1 MKIIDKTPLQDA
13 KGQISL
19 PARVQGTLKYGLN
32 WYAELEAQKAAI
44 AQLDRILEKGAVLI
58 RNFTLPNSEIVI
70 PLILISTGGI
80 SVIYVTPVKGFF
92 EAKGDQW
99 NIVANG
105 RGLPASINLIDRV
118 SKLTRA
124 FQKYLEMHRV
134 NMSVPVEAVL
144 IATDPG
150 AHIDSVRPVARVV
163 MSDAIKQFGN
173 SILQARPIWRNEYV
187 YELADR
193 LVDPRPISEAKPE
206 APAPA
211 ADGRPVSRAK
221 AIFDAAENAQP
232 FNANE
237 LGFAFEDGE
246 VPPSSQPVPPTVR
259 ETNPSRQLPKS
270 KPDANKGKILGLN
283 NRQLILLIGMFIVEC
298 CVVIGAGVFIYLT
311 QF

>member
-13 KGQISL
+13 NGQISL
-19 PARVQGTLKYGLN
+19 IARIQGTLKYGLGWHAN
-32 WYAELEAQKAAI
+32 LEAQKI
-44 AQLDRILEKGAVLI
+44 VVTQLERVLEKGFVLI
-58 RNFTLPNSEIVI
+58 RNYTLPNIGVVI
-70 PLILISTGGI
+70 PIILIGPGGVY
-80 SVIYVTPVKGFF
+80 VIHVTPEKGQF
-92 EAKGDQW
+92 EAKGNQW
-99 NIVANG
+99 NKINYGLSQPAHVNIVDIVMKHA
-105 RGLPASINLIDRV
+105 
-118 SKLTRA
+118 RA
-124 FQKYLEMHRV
+124 VQKYLESQKL
-134 NMSVPVEAVL
+134 NLSTPVEAVL

-150 AHIDSVRPVARVV
+150 AHIDSLRPAIRVV
-163 MSDAIKQFGN
+163 MSDAIKQYAG
-173 SILQARPIWRNEYV
+173 SLLQARPLWRNDQV

-193 LVDPRPISEAKPE
+193 LVDPRPISEAKPQ

-232 FNANE
+232 FNAEE

-246 VPPSSQPVPPTVR
+246 VPHSSQPVPPTVR

-270 KPDANKGKILGLN
+270 KPDANKGKILGLT
-283 NRQLILLIGMFIVEC
+283 NRQLILLIGMFIIEC